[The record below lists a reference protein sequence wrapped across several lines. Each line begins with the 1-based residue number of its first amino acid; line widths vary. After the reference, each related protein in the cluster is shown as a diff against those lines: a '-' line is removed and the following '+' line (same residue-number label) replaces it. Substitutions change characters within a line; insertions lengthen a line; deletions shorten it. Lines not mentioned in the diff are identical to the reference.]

1 MTVVTVMVIPS
12 TTISVSV
19 AISVVAVTITI
30 EDPGASMAVENMELL
45 VVELGIMLVDVG
57 AIYR

>member
-19 AISVVAVTITI
+19 EISVVAVTMTI
-30 EDPGASMAVENMELL
+30 EDPGASMADENMELL
-45 VVELGIMLVDVG
+45 DVGVGVMLVDVG

>member
-1 MTVVTVMVIPS
+1 MMVIPS

>member
-1 MTVVTVMVIPS
+1 MPS

-19 AISVVAVTITI
+19 EISVVAVTMTI
-30 EDPGASMAVENMELL
+30 EDPGASMAEENMTLL
-45 VVELGIMLVDVG
+45 VVELGITLVDVG